1 MARLFQN
8 YVMVDWSA
16 SAKPT
21 TGADSIWIGVHRRD
35 VRLQLRFEASNPA
48 TRAEAL
54 KTLTGL
60 LTDFAKRGDR
70 TLVGFDFPLG
80 YPAGTAAA
88 LKLPALEAG
97 TAPWAALHAF
107 LLKEIKDRPDNANNR
122 FQVAAMMNRLI
133 SGGPFPF
140 WGCPPRDVL
149 TTLQSKKGR
158 PHGAGDVPE
167 HRHAERAAKGASPVW
182 KLYTAG
188 SVGSQA
194 LVGIPVVQK
203 LKAAFPEAK
212 LWPFETGWAAQ
223 TRAGLDGT
231 DIVLAEIYPSLVKAT
246 PAPGEVKDL
255 AQVRAAGEHFAALDD
270 AGKLGLA
277 LGPPKG
283 ASDELIAAV
292 EGEEGWILGA

>member
-1 MARLFQN
+1 MSRLFQN

-16 SAKPT
+16 AAKPA

-60 LTDFAKRGDR
+60 LQDFARRGDR

-80 YPAGTAAA
+80 YPVGTAAA
-88 LKLPALEAG
+88 LKLSGA
-97 TAPWAALHAF
+97 APWAAMHAF
-107 LLKEIKDRPDNANNR
+107 LAKEVKDRPDNGNNR

-149 TTLQSKKGR
+149 TTLQSKKTR
-158 PHGAGDVPE
+158 PHGDGDLPE
-167 HRHAERAAKGASPVW
+167 HRHAEAKAKGASPVW

-203 LKAAFPEAK
+203 LKAAFPDARI
-212 LWPFETGWAAQ
+212 WPFETGWTALDRAA
-223 TRAGLDGT
+223 LDGT
-231 DIVLAEIYPSLVKAT
+231 GIVLAEIYPSLVRAT
-246 PAPGEVKDL
+246 PATGEVKDL
-255 AQVRAAGEHFAALDD
+255 AQVRAIGEHFAALDD
-270 AGKLGLA
+270 AGRLA
-277 LGPPKG
+277 
-283 ASDELIAAV
+283 AAFAPARGTDPAV
-292 EGEEGWILGA
+292 IEAVSREEGWILGA